1 MTNKETILK
10 EIFNLKEFRPYQ
22 SEIIDEILN
31 KDNNGILVVMPTSAG
46 KSLLYQIS
54 SLLQKGLTIVI
65 SPLISFPFDLS
76 E

>member
-1 MTNKETILK
+1 MKTKILK

-31 KDNNGILVVMPTSAG
+31 KDTNGILIVMPTSAG

>member
-31 KDNNGILVVMPTSAG
+31 KDTNGILIVMPTSAG